1 MGLYVETDFYDT
13 GNPSN
18 ITIRDQKKYLEFQHI
33 GWFPFNRFFKRG
45 ESSGVKRPLGRYW
58 LVRY

>member
-1 MGLYVETDFYDT
+1 MGLYVETDFHDT

-33 GWFPFNRFFKRG
+33 GSFPFNRFFKRG
-45 ESSGVKRPLGRYW
+45 ESNGVKRPLGRY
-58 LVRY
+58 